1 MPRKYPKY
9 DSACY
14 YQNKLIGRCTVSD
27 GEAYAQFMESCG
39 GSAARV
45 LQEYAYFSPELKTI
59 LEKVEAIQDKEQ
71 SKQSRTTPGSSLF
84 AEPRESPWGRVQHS
98 ETLCPG
104 VFLVST
110 AGHGG
115 IMVSKEMTA
124 ILSPAAIKCGDK
136 YNGYLAFEEDCQ
148 ENVVLRELLDKKM
161 WAIPDRI
168 KDTAAFEENINKN
181 IREYNPDYWRVRQSG
196 IEKMAAKQPAPTLAH
211 AVAR

>member
-1 MPRKYPKY
+1 MPYKKGKYG
-9 DSACY
+9 SACY
-14 YQNKLIGRCTVSD
+14 YENKLISRCTVAD
-27 GEAYAQFMESCG
+27 GEAYTQFMESCG

-59 LEKVEAIQDKEQ
+59 LEKVAAIQDKQQ
-71 SKQSRTTPGSSLF
+71 SKQSRAAPGSGLF

-98 ETLCPG
+98 DTLCPG

-110 AGHGG
+110 EGHGG
-115 IMVSKEMTA
+115 IMVAKEMTA

-148 ENVVLRELLDKKM
+148 EKVVLRELLDKKI
-161 WAIPDRI
+161 WAIPERV
-168 KDTAAFEENINKN
+168 KDAAAFEENINKN
-181 IREYNPDYWRVRQSG
+181 IRDYNPDYWRVRQSG
-196 IEKMAAKQPAPTLAH
+196 IEKVAAKQPAPITH